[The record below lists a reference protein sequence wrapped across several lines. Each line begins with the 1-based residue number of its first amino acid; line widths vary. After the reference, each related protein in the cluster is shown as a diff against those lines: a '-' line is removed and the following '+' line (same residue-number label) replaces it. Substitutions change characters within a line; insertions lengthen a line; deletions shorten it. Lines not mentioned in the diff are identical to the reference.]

1 MGRNRQAR
9 GVAGEFIRAAI
20 ACEIRS
26 YASNIVVWPPGEPKP
41 IRGRDIRRDSGWVFP
56 AGIRTYA
63 TDEISCHA
71 PSLTIPSL
79 RDVPDGLSETIRKA
93 PEGRQHVARGVSP
106 WTRIPTTTVP
116 PSAAPT
122 PGDARGWGGGR
133 GKSGGGWRPVL
144 QGLTPLATC

>member
-1 MGRNRQAR
+1 MISRQQIQEDLSWAYLQAVVAKVGLTYDRPARDFGIDVAITRITRRKGR
-9 GVAGEFIRAAI
+9 
-20 ACEIRS
+20 
-26 YASNIVVWPPGEPKP
+26 
-41 IRGRDIRRDSGWVFP
+41 
-56 AGIRTYA
+56 
-63 TDEISCHA
+63 
-71 PSLTIPSL
+71 L
-79 RDVPDGLSETIRKA
+79 ETIRKA

-122 PGDARGWGGGR
+122 PGVARGWGGGR